1 MKKQNKILVVNAR
14 LLRKNMTKEERHLWF
29 DFLRTYPV
37 KFTRQKILGKYIADF
52 YCSQANLVIEI
63 DGSQHYFDEEL
74 KKDQERTKFLEQY
87 GVKVV
92 RFTNI
97 DINNR
102 FDEVCEYVDLL
113 IKDIINNPSVS

>member
-1 MKKQNKILVVNAR
+1 
-14 LLRKNMTKEERHLWF
+14 MTKEERHLWF